1 MANKENSPEYVQTS
15 LAAAL
20 SLGLKKGSFKEH
32 VFLSG
37 LNLLLTYGT
46 PCAGKCAYCG
56 ITASKKEKKSTFIRV
71 KWPVY
76 ALDDILEA
84 SRRVP
89 NKFERV
95 CISMVT
101 NAKALEDTLSITQK
115 IKASL
120 DLPISILLAP
130 TVIGTKQ
137 YLKDLKEAGADKVGI
152 AIDAATKELFAKYRG
167 KNVAGPHQWEKYW
180 EVLKDTVDVFGPY
193 HAGIHLICGLGESEK
208 EMVLCIEY
216 AQRMGAKTHLFSF
229 FAEPDT
235 LLEGLGQ
242 PALSSYRRI
251 QIARYLI
258 NEKNRDSRSM
268 HFDEKGNIT
277 GFDYD
282 IDSLIEQGYAFMTSG
297 CEGKNPNFA
306 ACNRPLANER
316 PSQPFRNYPYTPKE
330 ADKKTIRE
338 QVESIAS
345 SS

>member
-1 MANKENSPEYVQTS
+1 MANKGNSPEYVQTS

-46 PCAGKCAYCG
+46 ACAGKCAYCG

-76 ALDDILEA
+76 KLDDILEA
-84 SRRVP
+84 CRRVP

-101 NAKALEDTLSITQK
+101 NAKALDDTLCILEK
-115 IKASL
+115 IKTCL
-120 DLPISILLAP
+120 DLPVSILLAP
-130 TVIGTKQ
+130 TIIGTKQ
-137 YLKDLKEAGADKVGI
+137 YLKDLKEAGADKAGI
-152 AIDAATKELFAKYRG
+152 AIDTATKGLFEKYRG

-180 EVLKDTVDVFGPY
+180 EVLQDAIDVFGPY

-208 EMVLCIEY
+208 EMVSCIEK
-216 AQRMGAKTHLFSF
+216 AHRMGAKTHLFSF

-235 LLEGLGQ
+235 LLEDLGQ
-242 PALSSYRRI
+242 PALSSYRKI

-258 NEKNRDSRSM
+258 NEKNRDSTAL
-268 HFDEKGNIT
+268 HFDEKGDIT
-277 GFDYD
+277 GFDHD
-282 IDSLIEQGYAFMTSG
+282 IGSLIDEGYAFMTSG
-297 CEGKNPNFA
+297 CEGKNPHYA

-316 PSQPFRNYPYTPKE
+316 PSQPFRNYPYTPKA

-338 QVESIAS
+338 QVKSIAIPL
-345 SS
+345 